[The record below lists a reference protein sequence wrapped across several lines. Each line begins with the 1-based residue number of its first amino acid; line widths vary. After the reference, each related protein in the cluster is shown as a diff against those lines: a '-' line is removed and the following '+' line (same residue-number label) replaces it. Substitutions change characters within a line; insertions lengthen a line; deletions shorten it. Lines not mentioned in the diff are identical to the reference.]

1 MRFLDE
7 FINYITS
14 VDAAKLFRMFWFFFI
29 FEFFRFFLV
38 EVTTLLLWKFTSIF
52 RKKKIADARLTF
64 WEKQPFVSVIVPGK
78 NEGKH

>member
-38 EVTTLLLWKFTSIF
+38 EITTLLLWKNSKMKKNCRCTFDLMGKAAF
-52 RKKKIADARLTF
+52 RLRNC
-64 WEKQPFVSVIVPGK
+64 PGK
-78 NEGKH
+78 K